1 MSSTL
6 YSKLAIEGGTP
17 VRQDPFPQSPSYGE
31 EEIEAA
37 VQVLRSGKFS
47 RLSGE
52 EVLNFEKEFA
62 QKFGMKHAVAISSG
76 TAALHTAISM
86 LGIGPGDEV
95 IHTTHSF
102 IGTATPTAH
111 AGAVPIFADIDP
123 RTFNIDPKSIEDK
136 ITPRTK
142 AIVPVHLNGCP
153 ADMDAIMDI
162 AQRHNLHVIEDCA
175 QAHGAEYKG
184 RMIGTF
190 GIVNMFSFWEDK
202 ILTTAGEGGMLVS
215 NDDALI
221 RKIKMMQNHGEEPE
235 EGTYFEVERL
245 YLHEFL
251 GYNYRISEVQ
261 GAVGRIQLRQLDDFV
276 ERRRNNAHKMTA
288 LLSDIEGI
296 ISPFEPAEVKHA
308 FYKFIV
314 TLDRNV
320 IETPIQDFVAALRAE
335 GIPSS
340 RRYPTPIHQQPVFV
354 KKVGYGFSSAP
365 FKPPY
370 SAVEPE
376 YGSGLPVAEQLP
388 NDIFRLIMNPVLT
401 DRELEDEAAAIRKV
415 VEAYRK

>member
-1 MSSTL
+1 MSNTNNE
-6 YSKLAIEGGTP
+6 KLAIDGGTP
-17 VRQDPFPQSPSYGE
+17 VRSDPFPQYPNYGE

-37 VQVLRSGKFS
+37 VKVLRSGKFS

-62 QKFGMKHAVAISSG
+62 QRFGMKHAVAISSG

-102 IGTATPTAH
+102 IGTATPSAH
-111 AGAVPIFADIDP
+111 AGAVPIFADIDA
-123 RTFNIDPKSIEDK
+123 RTFNIDPKSIEEK

-162 AQRHNLHVIEDCA
+162 AKRHNLHVIEDSA

-184 RMIGTF
+184 RMVGTF
-190 GIVNMFSFWEDK
+190 GIVSMFSFWEDK
-202 ILTTAGEGGMLVS
+202 IMTTAGEGGMLVS
-215 NDDALI
+215 NDDDLI

-235 EGTYFEVERL
+235 EGTYFAGERL

-251 GYNYRISEVQ
+251 GYNFRMGEV
-261 GAVGRIQLRQLDDFV
+261 AASVGRIQLQRMDDFV
-276 ERRRNNAHKMTA
+276 ERRRRNAHKLA
-288 LLSDIEGI
+288 ELLSDIEGI
-296 ISPFEPAEVKHA
+296 ITPFEPKEVKHA

-320 IETPIQDFVAALRAE
+320 FDTPVKDFVSAIRAE
-335 GIPSS
+335 GIPCS
-340 RRYPTPIHQQPVFV
+340 RRYPTPIHQQPVF
-354 KKVGYGFSSAP
+354 KDKVGYGFGPAP

-370 SAVEPE
+370 AAVEPE
-376 YGSGLPVAEQLP
+376 YGSGLPVAERLP
-388 NDIFRLIMNPVLT
+388 NDIFRLIMNPELT
-401 DRELEDEAAAIRKV
+401 EVELKDVATTVRKV
-415 VEAYRK
+415 ANAYR